1 MTIRRIDTH
10 HHFIPPFYGDW
21 LREKGVEAGG
31 LPIPNWSPEASIE
44 LMDRHGIETAIVS
57 ISTPGVEPGAL
68 DEARDMARRLNE
80 YAAQLTRDY
89 VGRFRFFACL
99 TLPDVEGSL
108 EELSYAFDQLGAE
121 GVALH
126 ANSKGVYLGD
136 TALDAVFDEL
146 QRRQAVIFIHPSTL
160 PGPGVPGIPAYA
172 ADFLLDTVR
181 AALYLSRGG
190 TLDRCPDIKP
200 ILSHSG
206 GFLPFAG
213 ARLSGLADGDGSIE
227 RGYAL
232 LQRFYLDSALASS
245 PFALP
250 STLAW
255 AQPDHL
261 TYGSDFPYA
270 RPEHVAAFT
279 AALDEFAGVDH
290 GALNRHNAEKL
301 FA

>member
-1 MTIRRIDTH
+1 MTRVDTH
-10 HHFIPPFYGDW
+10 HHVVPPFYRDW
-21 LREKGVEAGG
+21 LAEKGVAAGG
-31 LPIPNWSPEASIE
+31 LPIPDWSPEASLE
-44 LMDRHGIETAIVS
+44 LMDRHEIETAVVS
-57 ISTPGVEPGAL
+57 VSTPGVEPGEG
-68 DEARDMARRLNE
+68 DEARAVARRLNE
-80 YAAQLTRDY
+80 YAADLAREHQR
-89 VGRFRFFACL
+89 RFRFFACL
-99 TLPDVEGSL
+99 TLPDVDGAL
-108 EELSYAFDQLGAE
+108 AELAYALDELDAA
-121 GVALH
+121 GVVLY

-136 TALDAVFDEL
+136 PMFDPLFDEL
-146 QRRQAVIFIHPSTL
+146 QRRQAVVFIHPSTL

-181 AALYLSRGG
+181 AALYLARSG

-213 ARLSGLADGDGSIE
+213 ARLSGMADGDGSVE

-232 LQRFYLDSALASS
+232 LQRLCLDTALASS

-255 AQPDHL
+255 AQPDHI

-270 RPEHVAAFT
+270 RAEHVAAFT
-279 AALDEFAGVDH
+279 AALDQFEAIDH
-290 GALNRHNAEKL
+290 DAVNRDNALRL
-301 FA
+301 FR